1 MQANPTLELPTMVGM
16 AADPALQNDRPPVV
30 TAPIATDVVP
40 PDDLFNNDD
49 VD

>member
-1 MQANPTLELPTMVGM
+1 MVGM
-16 AADPALQNDRPPVV
+16 AADPTLQNNRPPVV

-49 VD
+49 VDWVHH